1 MILLVI
7 ALTRIYAVS
16 ANNQINS
23 FERTLEE
30 PSINVWRQTIDVP
43 ESKKNHSQIW
53 VLRVKLFFRFTVN
66 RYTTCNKR
74 KMIGT

>member
-16 ANNQINS
+16 ANNQINF

-30 PSINVWRQTIDVP
+30 PTINVWRQTIDVP
-43 ESKKNHSQIW
+43 ESKNIIHKFVQMGKSEFIVPDLL
-53 VLRVKLFFRFTVN
+53 VLI
-66 RYTTCNKR
+66 NKSN
-74 KMIGT
+74 GTNCK

>member
-16 ANNQINS
+16 ANNQINT
-23 FERTLEE
+23 FERTPEE

-43 ESKKNHSQIW
+43 ESKKKS
-53 VLRVKLFFRFTVN
+53 FTNLGAQGQV
-66 RYTTCNKR
+66 
-74 KMIGT
+74 IF